1 MHESP
6 SQIYYNWY
14 VTFSKKKKILR
25 LQNKKLKS
33 LKMTRFFKKNGF
45 MLLISWLRILWDP
58 DLFEA
63 DMDKKGRIR
72 IPPSTYSF
80 Q

>member
-1 MHESP
+1 
-6 SQIYYNWY
+6 
-14 VTFSKKKKILR
+14 
-25 LQNKKLKS
+25 
-33 LKMTRFFKKNGF
+33 MTRFFKKNGF
-45 MLLISWLRILWDP
+45 MLLISWLRVLWDP

-80 Q
+80 QW